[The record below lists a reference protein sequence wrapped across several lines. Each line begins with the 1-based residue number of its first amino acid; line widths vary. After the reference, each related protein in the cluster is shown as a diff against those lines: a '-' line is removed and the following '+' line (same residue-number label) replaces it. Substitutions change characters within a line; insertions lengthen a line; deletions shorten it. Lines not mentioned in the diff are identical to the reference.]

1 MFPVKDAYSGDL
13 KYTTS
18 SRAIVVDNRD
28 PLQKGRIIVDHP
40 QLGSTT
46 WIPYLNTPGMF
57 DVPKIGDIVM
67 VESESGFYTHP
78 VAWGNLHR
86 VLPDN
91 PDISNVPLTFQRQV
105 PSARGLFTPGG
116 HTIVLDDG
124 LAEEIT
130 PEPND
135 TNLSTLGR
143 GIKIQTKAGNL
154 IHILEDTVE
163 NKQYILLQDING
175 NFIKV
180 DTLLNKVT
188 ISSVADQQQSVG
200 ANLTI
205 NVIGNT
211 SINTNGTTDISS
223 EGNTT
228 IASNGNITVNASGP
242 VLVESLATAT
252 VKAPS
257 VIFKSSANTLNG
269 GVVTNNT
276 INNDPIT
283 GIPLQPVGGV
293 TTSS

>member
-1 MFPVKDAYSGDL
+1 MFPVRDAYTGDL

-18 SRAIVVDNRD
+18 SRAKVVDNRD

-40 QLGSTT
+40 QLGQTT
-46 WIPYLNTPGMF
+46 WIAYLNTPGMF

-86 VLPDN
+86 VQSDN
-91 PDISNVPLTFQRQV
+91 PDISSVPGIFQRQV

-143 GIKIQTKAGNL
+143 GIKITTTAGNL
-154 IHILEDTVE
+154 VHILEDTVE
-163 NKQYILLQDING
+163 NKQYILLQDKNG
-175 NFIKV
+175 NFIKI
-180 DTLLNKVT
+180 DTVLNKIT
-188 ISSVADQQQSVG
+188 ISALEDQHQVVG

-205 NVIGNT
+205 DVTGNVNIV
-211 SINTNGTTDISS
+211 TNGNNTISAN
-223 EGNTT
+223 GNNT
-228 IASNGNITVNASGP
+228 IAANGNATISATGP
-242 VLVESLATAT
+242 TLVSSLATAT
-252 VKAPS
+252 VQAPS
-257 VIFKSSANTLNG
+257 VILKSSANSING

-283 GIPLQPVGGV
+283 GIPLQPAGGV
-293 TTSS
+293 ITSS

>member
-1 MFPVKDAYSGDL
+1 MFPVKDGFTGEM
-13 KYTTS
+13 KYATC
-18 SRAIVVDNRD
+18 SRALVVDNRD

-40 QLGSTT
+40 QLGQTT

-78 VAWGNLHR
+78 IAWGNLHR
-86 VLPDN
+86 VFPDN
-91 PDISNVPLTFQRQV
+91 PDISNIPLTFQRQV

-135 TNLSTLGR
+135 TNLSSVGR
-143 GIKIQTKAGNL
+143 GIKITTKAGNL
-154 IHILEDTVE
+154 VHILEDTVE
-163 NKQYILLQDING
+163 GNRYILLQDING
-175 NFIKV
+175 NFIKI
-180 DTLLNKVT
+180 DTALNKVT
-188 ISSVADQQQSVG
+188 ISTVGDQHQVVG
-200 ANLTI
+200 GVLTLDVTGNI
-205 NVIGNT
+205 NIT
-211 SINTNGTTDISS
+211 TNGKTNISS
-223 EGNTT
+223 EGDVSVS
-228 IASNGNITVNASGP
+228 SNGKATVNAQGA

-252 VKAPS
+252 VQAPS
-257 VIFKSSANTLNG
+257 VILKSSANTLNG

-276 INNDPIT
+276 VNNDPIT

-293 TTSS
+293 ITSS